1 MGKRPGIANKILK
14 KKNKFKHY
22 PTSRHCVS
30 IIIKIGYYGPKN
42 RQIYQ
47 GRRIDHRNISI

>member
-14 KKNKFKHY
+14 KKNKVKHY

-30 IIIKIGYYGPKN
+30 IIIKIGYY
-42 RQIYQ
+42 
-47 GRRIDHRNISI
+47 